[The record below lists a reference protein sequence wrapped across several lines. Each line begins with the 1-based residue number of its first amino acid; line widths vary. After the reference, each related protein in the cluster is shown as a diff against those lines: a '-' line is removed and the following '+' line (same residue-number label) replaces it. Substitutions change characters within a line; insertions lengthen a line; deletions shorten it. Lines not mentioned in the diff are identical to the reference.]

1 LIAGASVDGAWTGY
15 TFLEG
20 SRKSRIRLL
29 RFHRAGQG
37 RHHRVPEAS
46 L

>member
-29 RFHRAGQG
+29 RFHRAGQ
-37 RHHRVPEAS
+37 ADIIAF
-46 L
+46 LKLL